1 MRVLRIVLGAG
12 GVVLVLVGLW
22 HLLLRGRLD
31 APDLVSAALWL
42 AGGVVV
48 HDAVLAPLV
57 VLLGVGLLPRLPAH
71 VRAPAV
77 AGLVVLGSVTLLA
90 IPVLGRFGA
99 KPDDP
104 GLLPR
109 PYLLWWLV
117 LVVLVVAAVAVASF
131 VRRPRPGVS

>member
-1 MRVLRIVLGAG
+1 MRVLRVVLGAG
-12 GVVLVLVGLW
+12 GVALVLVGLW
-22 HLLLRGRLD
+22 QLLLRGRLD
-31 APDLVSAALWL
+31 APDLVSVALWL
-42 AGGVVV
+42 AGGVIA

-57 VLLGVGLLPRLPAH
+57 VLLGVGVLPRLPAH

-77 AGLVVLGSVTLLA
+77 AGLVVLGSVTVLA

-109 PYLLWWLV
+109 SYLAWWLV
-117 LVVLVVAAVAVASF
+117 LVVVVALVVAVASF